1 MADCLFCKIVLRE
14 LEADILHES
23 DDVLAFRDIAPVAP
37 THILMLPKEHVAS
50 IDEID
55 EGHAGILAEM
65 FIRMTKLAESEQLAG
80 GYRIVTN
87 VGSDA
92 GQSVNHLHW
101 HLIGGRKMEW
111 PPG

>member
-1 MADCLFCKIVLRE
+1 MADCLFCKIAQRE
-14 LEADILHES
+14 LEADVVYETGA
-23 DDVLAFRDIAPVAP
+23 VLAFRDIAPVAP
-37 THILMLPKEHVAS
+37 THVLLIPKEHLASVA
-50 IDEID
+50 DVTTAHGDVLVEM
-55 EGHAGILAEM
+55 LAAM
-65 FIRMTKLAESEQLAG
+65 SSLAESENLTG

>member
-14 LEADILHES
+14 LEADIVHES
-23 DDVLAFRDIAPVAP
+23 DTVLAFRDIAPVAP
-37 THILMLPKEHVAS
+37 THILMLPKEHLAS
-50 IDEID
+50 IDEI
-55 EGHAGILAEM
+55 HADHGGVLAEM
-65 FIRMTKLAESEQLAG
+65 FNGMTKLAESEQLAG